1 MYRVVPDT
9 GIDVF
14 AVEDG
19 GLTHEETKQVGGL
32 KDAVIAPSGDFV
44 YAARLGPCD
53 TRGCQLD
60 ATSQLRTF
68 RRDQESGLLALQNRY
83 LYYYNVDDVDSLSIS
98 DDERLFVTR
107 KSSGYTLL
115 YELVAG
121 VLTRAGTS
129 VSLLSDADVSIQ
141 LARPFEFTSARPG
154 TAAVDV
160 FGTDTAVGF
169 EIPLGEVDV
178 LANGQTDRFGNR
190 LPLFGAPN
198 GLAASPDARH
208 VYVSSY
214 QHGVVAFE
222 RVGAGVEPGDPYTR
236 LDILEVSSGSIS
248 FGAEEDSDGCIAVD
262 DLAYDGV
269 AYTVRS
275 SKWQRRP
282 NADWPWADVAGTAK
296 TGEVCPHTP
305 EEPGHYRL
313 VVEMEVDGE
322 TRQHASN
329 VHVEDD
335 HGDSIDDAT
344 AVGVPSLTDGW
355 LDPGDED
362 YFRIDL
368 DRSGELTAHSEWWI
382 NAEGRLLDE
391 DGDLITSASGGAAAD
406 FNFRIVRDLDAG
418 TYFVRIHERFSRAG
432 AYTIHVGFEVHTSD
446 LVVEAVSVSD
456 TSPDSGASFTLN
468 RFLVVDS
475 ADDKVYAYGR
485 SGERDASSDF
495 DLAFANG
502 APRGIAATDDRL
514 YVVDYWDE
522 KVYVYRTTGERDASS
537 DFDLAFPNSH
547 PAGMT
552 HADGA
557 LYVLDSSDD
566 RAYAYGTSGER
577 QVDNEFDLNASNSSP
592 TGMAHRNGSFFVVD
606 SAADQVFVY
615 SGGAANSP

>member
-1 MYRVVPDT
+1 MSGIRVLYRVVPDT

-68 RRDQESGLLALQNRY
+68 RRDLESGLLALQNRY

-154 TAAVDV
+154 TVAVDV

-169 EIPLGEVDV
+169 EIPLDEVDV

-198 GLAASPDARH
+198 GLTASPDARH

-236 LDILEVSSGSIS
+236 LDILEVSSGTIS
-248 FGAEEDSDGCIAVD
+248 FGAEEYSDGCIAVD
-262 DLAYDGV
+262 DLAHDGV

-296 TGEVCPHTP
+296 TGELCPHTP
-305 EEPGHYRL
+305 TEPGHYRL
-313 VVEMEVDGE
+313 VVEMEADGE

-329 VHVEDD
+329 ILVEDD
-335 HGDSIDDAT
+335 HGDSTDNAT
-344 AVGVPSLTDGW
+344 TVGVPSVTGGW
-355 LDPGDED
+355 LDPNDAD
-362 YFRIDL
+362 YFRIEL
-368 DRSGELTAHSEWWI
+368 DRSGELTVHSEGWTDV
-382 NAEGRLLDE
+382 EGRMLDE
-391 DGDLITSASGGAAAD
+391 NGDLIASDSDSAAD
-406 FNFRIVRDLDAG
+406 FFNFRMVRD
-418 TYFVRIHERFSRAG
+418 
-432 AYTIHVGFEVHTSD
+432 
-446 LVVEAVSVSD
+446 VEAD
-456 TSPDSGASFTLN
+456 FDLDDANGSPSGIVFADD